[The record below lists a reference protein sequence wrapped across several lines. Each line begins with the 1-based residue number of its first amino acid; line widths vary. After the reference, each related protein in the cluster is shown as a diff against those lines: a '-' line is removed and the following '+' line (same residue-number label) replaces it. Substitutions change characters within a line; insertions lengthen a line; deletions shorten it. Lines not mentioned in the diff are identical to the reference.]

1 MSRTDAG
8 ALARGVSVGGGA
20 LLPLSA
26 FCGVAVFRISRHC
39 GQIRPRV
46 SRDGCSVAAEMD
58 MYPKYAPWVFV
69 MPTTLGAR
77 EDGKLCVDVGWSSGS
92 TFADVIGP
100 VIAHIDGTC
109 RESDT

>member
-1 MSRTDAG
+1 
-8 ALARGVSVGGGA
+8 
-20 LLPLSA
+20 
-26 FCGVAVFRISRHC
+26 
-39 GQIRPRV
+39 
-46 SRDGCSVAAEMD
+46 